1 MKILTS
7 KTINIVRN
15 KKKTGYTRKGW
26 GGNLCRFCFD
36 CHVYNYVKL
45 PVIKS
50 LNDKVTETVLVQEQ
64 LHVASISKTFHY

>member
-26 GGNLCRFCFD
+26 GGTVCRFCFD

-45 PVIKS
+45 PVNKS
-50 LNDKVTETVLVQEQ
+50 LNKVTETVLIQEQ
-64 LHVASISKTFHY
+64 LASISKTFHY